1 MLSAMDGTTARHTR
15 VVLKPT
21 GARLNAL
28 FCMLLGMRHGAWPAG
43 ESESERAMPRRISL
57 EAQRGN
63 AVKV

>member
-28 FCMLLGMRHGAWPAG
+28 FCSWACGMAWPAG